1 MSEDR
6 FQVLLADD
14 EDLFRDT
21 TADLLRKAGYAC
33 DCACDGAQAAGM
45 LAAKTYDVL
54 ISDIK
59 MPGNGNLQLL
69 FETSTAARGL
79 PIILVTGYPTMET
92 ALDAIKL
99 PVVAYL
105 IKPVNFDELLSCVRV
120 SVARSSLY
128 RTTAQMRSR
137 LECWSAELGAMEE
150 VLCDRSYENL
160 ADPTWTLLTA
170 ALDITSR
177 SLTDVRRII
186 ESLPLVDSNK
196 VPVETQRLLE
206 RLSLAR
212 HALHDAVEGLE
223 ESKRAFKS
231 KRLGELR
238 RQLQEVLETLE
249 GGLAA
254 K

>member
-1 MSEDR
+1 MSDDR
-6 FQVLLADD
+6 FHVLLADD

-21 TADLLRKAGYAC
+21 TADLLRNAGYAC
-33 DCACDGAQAAGM
+33 DCARDSTEAAGM

-59 MPGNGNLQLL
+59 MPGNGHLQLL
-69 FETSTAARGL
+69 FETPVAARGL

-105 IKPVNFDELLSCVRV
+105 IKPVNFDELLSFVRV
-120 SVARSSLY
+120 AVARCSLY

-137 LECWSAELGAMEE
+137 LQCWSAELGAMEDL
-150 VLCDRSYENL
+150 LCERSSGNL
-160 ADPTWTLLTA
+160 TDPAWTLLTA
-170 ALDITSR
+170 AVDMAAR
-177 SLTDVRRII
+177 SLADVRRII
-186 ESLPLVDSNK
+186 ESLTLADSSTM
-196 VPVETQRLLE
+196 PVETQRLLE

-212 HALHDAVEGLE
+212 HALHDAVDGLE

-238 RQLQEVLETLE
+238 RQLQDVLQALDEQPT
-249 GGLAA
+249 A